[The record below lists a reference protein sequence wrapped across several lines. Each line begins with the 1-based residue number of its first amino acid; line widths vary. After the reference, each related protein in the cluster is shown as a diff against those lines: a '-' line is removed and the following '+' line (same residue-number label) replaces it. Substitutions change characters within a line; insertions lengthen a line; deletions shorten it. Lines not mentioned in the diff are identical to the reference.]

1 MDTLEM
7 IKKELEPK
15 LNGKEITLDS
25 TFKDLG
31 LDSLDLVELVF
42 QFEEALGVQ
51 FEDDELAGLKTVQDV
66 VTLIES
72 KK

>member
-51 FEDDELAGLKTVQDV
+51 FEDDELASLKTVQDV